1 MSKQLTRKQ
10 FLTKSAQY
18 AAGVAVGGAGLNL
31 ILREKSFAK
40 SSATTWPWPYQE
52 LDPEKVR
59 ILGHDSYYGTPGGCC
74 YGAFNSIIQ
83 ALRDTVGEP
92 FASLPSELMYYGS
105 GGAAGW
111 GTLCGAINGSG
122 AAISLVSTKANTST
136 LVGELL
142 GWYTQTEFPTD
153 TSNQYAADSKYTINK
168 VTSSLPQNKSGSPL
182 CHISVS
188 EWCKTADMTSGSAE
202 RLDRCAR
209 LTGDVAA
216 YAVKILN
223 DMAKGSF
230 TPLYVAPGTVAGC
243 KACHATGAMA
253 TVVSNMECTQ
263 CHGDPHAQQGVTEA
277 GGIPVGYSLNQNY
290 PNPFNPSTQIK
301 FSVPSREAVTLSIY
315 DVHGRLVKRLVDQA
329 VYSPGN
335 YLADWD
341 GTNMSGQRV
350 ASGTYFARIIAGSFR
365 KAVKMSLMK

>member
-1 MSKQLTRKQ
+1 MSNRLTRKQ
-10 FLTKSAQY
+10 FLTRSAQY
-18 AAGVAVGGAGLNL
+18 AAGVAVGGAGLDL
-31 ILREKSFAK
+31 LFRENGAAK
-40 SSATTWPWPYQE
+40 SAVTTWPWPYQE
-52 LDPEKVR
+52 IDPEKVR

-74 YGAFNSIIQ
+74 YGAFNSIMQ
-83 ALRDTVGEP
+83 ALRDTVGDP
-92 FASLPSELMYYGS
+92 FTTLPSELMYFGA

-153 TSNQYAADSKYTINK
+153 TSNQYAQESKYTVNK
-168 VTSSLPQNKSGSPL
+168 VTSALPQNMSGSPL

-188 EWCKTADMTSGSAE
+188 EWCKTSDMTSGSAE

-230 TPLYVAPGTVAGC
+230 SPLYVAPSSIADC

-263 CHGDPHAQQGVTEA
+263 CHGDPHVQQSVSATEGVAA
-277 GGIPVGYSLNQNY
+277 GYTLTQNY
-290 PNPFNPSTQIK
+290 PNPFNPTTQIR
-301 FSVPSREAVTLSIY
+301 FSVPSREIVTLSIY
-315 DVHGRLVKRLVDQA
+315 DVHGRLVKRIVDHA
-329 VYSPGN
+329 AYSPGN
-335 YLADWD
+335 YLANWD
-341 GTNMSGQRV
+341 GTNGAGQRV
-350 ASGTYFARIIAGSFR
+350 ASGTYFARITAGAYQ
-365 KAVKMSLMK
+365 KAVRMSLVK

>member
-1 MSKQLTRKQ
+1 MTEQLTRKQ
-10 FLTKSAQY
+10 FLTKSAMY
-18 AAGVAVGGAGLNL
+18 AAGVAVGGAGFNL
-31 ILREKSFAK
+31 LLKEKGIARSNDA
-40 SSATTWPWPYQE
+40 TWPWPYQE

-74 YGAFNSIIQ
+74 YGAFNAIIQ
-83 ALRDTVGEP
+83 ALRDTVGDP
-92 FASLPSELMYYGS
+92 FTSLPTELMYFGS

-122 AAISLVSTKANTST
+122 AAISLVSIKSNTST

-153 TSNQYAADSKYTINK
+153 MSNQYAQESKYTVNK
-168 VTSSLPQNKSGSPL
+168 VTSALPQNKSGSPL

-188 EWCKTADMTSGSAE
+188 EWCKAASTTSGSAE

-230 TPLYVAPGTVAGC
+230 SPLYVAPSTVADC

-263 CHGDPHAQQGVTEA
+263 CHGDPHAEQSVSEI
-277 GGIPVGYSLNQNY
+277 GGLATSYSLNQNY
-290 PNPFNPSTQIK
+290 PNPFNPTTQIR
-301 FSVPSREAVTLSIY
+301 FSVSRRENVTLSVY
-315 DVHGRLVKRLVDQA
+315 DVHGRLVRTLVDQA

-335 YLADWD
+335 YLANWD
-341 GTNMSGQRV
+341 GTNNAGQRV

-365 KAVKMSLMK
+365 KAVKMSLVK